1 MLNVLFA
8 PAMAIMSRLHFGS
21 KLGLA
26 GLLFV
31 VPLATLS
38 FELYNELD
46 RDLQFNKQEQIGLEL
61 IVPARRLLQAAQDYG
76 IANPLAL
83 GGQDEAKKKE
93 AKSRETIDEMLELLT
108 GKLAAIQSFQ
118 RTKETLSILKQNWKG
133 VKNASTLTII
143 DSGNGSL
150 IDFTNKIHDFIAFI
164 ADDSKLTL
172 DPEADA
178 YYLILTTTSGIPALT
193 SNVIRLEYEGE
204 AVLSRKDSSASE
216 RVRLSVLSE
225 IVSRDFE
232 TSRQNLDKAIT
243 ANPGIAETIKARSDQ
258 ARVATAYFLKREVGA
273 LLRGDF
279 STERDEFAKRSS
291 NAIEKLYALMDFSLD
306 TLDGILASRGS
317 KAERNMQFVFLV
329 SGAALFIVLYI
340 FIGTL
345 LSVLRSLKAIENGAN
360 RLARGDLAEPVE
372 SHSKDELRKVS
383 DAVNSV
389 MTTLQK
395 FSAAQIDMA
404 HAHNSEG
411 RISVRLRAHEFTG
424 TYGEIA
430 HNVNE
435 MVRGQIDLTMCIAK
449 LVEEYAE
456 GDFSK
461 HIPPQ
466 PGERKA
472 ISDAID
478 KVRDVLEAGASAARY
493 NARVKAALDNVG
505 VPVRIADIEGR
516 VIYVNKAFAAML
528 KKHEPALQRQYPGF
542 DAGKIVGSV
551 EVFGKNDTA
560 WTSAYSQQETALRR
574 VFGGRN
580 FDVVI
585 SPVLDEHGERLGTA
599 AQWNDITDQLIAE
612 REIAALVDAA
622 AAGDYTKRAAEA
634 GKSGFLLE
642 MSQGLNA
649 ILGTSEHALNDIDRL
664 LKALAA
670 GDLTQKI
677 DGHFEGVFADLK
689 DNSNRTVDQLRVII
703 AQIRAASGTIQN
715 AASEIATANDD
726 LSRRTENQASNLEE
740 TASSIEGI
748 ASTVKQNAANA
759 QEANKLAAEASKC
772 ALQGGQL
779 VSQVV
784 TTMNDITA
792 SNREIA
798 DITTII
804 DAIAFQ
810 TNLLALNAAVEAA
823 RAGEQGRGF
832 AVVASEVRSLAQRVS
847 EAAKDIK
854 AVIAN
859 SVGKVDEGAKLVES
873 AGRAM
878 EEIVGQVQRVN
889 SIIGGIAM
897 ASKEQSESVQQV
909 NVAITQ
915 IDRITQQNAALVEE
929 ATASARSLEEQAH
942 ELVDAVAFF
951 RIAEERRSSR
961 NEPPASPD
969 VAERAKDSAL
979 H

>member
-8 PAMAIMSRLHFGS
+8 PAMAIMSRLHFGA

-38 FELYNELD
+38 FELYSELD
-46 RDLQFNKQEQIGLEL
+46 RDFQFNQKERIGIEL
-61 IVPARRLLQAAQDYG
+61 IMPARRLLQAAQDYG
-76 IANPLAL
+76 IANPIAL
-83 GGQDEAKKKE
+83 TGQEEAKKKE
-93 AKSRETIDEMLELLT
+93 AKSRETVDEILELLT
-108 GKLAAIQSFQ
+108 SKITPIQSFHK
-118 RTKETLSILKQNWKG
+118 TKEALPILKQNWKAINIASAF
-133 VKNASTLTII
+133 NAI
-143 DSGNGSL
+143 DVGNDKM
-150 IDFTNKIHDFIAFI
+150 IEFTNKLQDFIVLI
-164 ADDSKLTL
+164 ADESNLTL

-178 YYLILTTTSGIPALT
+178 YHLILTTTSSIPALS
-193 SNVIRLEYEGE
+193 SNLIRLGYEGE
-204 AVLSRKDSSASE
+204 AVLSRKESSASE

-225 IVSRDFE
+225 MVSRDFDAL
-232 TSRQNLDKAIT
+232 RQDLDKAMT
-243 ANPGIAETIKARSDQ
+243 ANPNIAETIKTRTDQ
-258 ARVATAYFLKREVGA
+258 ARVAAAYFHKREVGA
-273 LLRGDF
+273 ILRGDF
-279 STERDEFAKRSS
+279 STERDEFAKRGSY
-291 NAIEKLYALMDFSLD
+291 AVEKLYALMDFSLD
-306 TLDGILASRGS
+306 TLDGILVSRGQ
-317 KAERNMQFVFLV
+317 KDERNMQFVFLV
-329 SGAALFIVLYI
+329 NGAGLFLVLYI

-360 RLARGDLAEPVE
+360 RLAHGDLAEQVE
-372 SHSKDELRKVS
+372 SHSKDELRKVGH
-383 DAVNSV
+383 AVNSV
-389 MTTLQK
+389 MATLQK
-395 FSAAQIDMA
+395 FSAAQLDMA
-404 HAHNSEG
+404 RAHNSEG
-411 RISVRLRAHEFTG
+411 RISARLRAHEFAG

-435 MVRGQIDLTMCIAK
+435 MVRGQIDLTMHIAK
-449 LVEEYAE
+449 LVEEYAD

-461 HIPPQ
+461 RIPPQ
-466 PGERKA
+466 PGERKV
-472 ISDAID
+472 ITDAIE
-478 KVRDVLEAGASAARY
+478 KVRDRLEAGANAARY
-493 NARVKAALDNVG
+493 TARVKAALDNVG
-505 VPVRIADIEGR
+505 VPVRIADTEGR
-516 VIYVNKAFAAML
+516 ITYVNKAFMTML
-528 KKHEPALQRQYPGF
+528 EKHEAAFQQQYPGF

-551 EVFGKNDTA
+551 EVFGKNDSA
-560 WTSAYSQQETALRR
+560 WTSAHSQKEPALRR
-574 VFGGRN
+574 VFGGRD
-580 FDVVI
+580 FDIVI
-585 SPVLDEHGERLGTA
+585 SPVIDEHGERLGTA
-599 AQWNDITDQLIAE
+599 AQWNDMTEQLTAE

-622 AAGDYTKRAAEA
+622 AAGNYSKRALEA
-634 GKSGFLLE
+634 GKSGFLLQ

-670 GDLTQKI
+670 GDLSQKI
-677 DGHFEGVFADLK
+677 DNRFEGVFADLTN
-689 DNSNRTVDQLRVII
+689 NSNRTVDQLRVII
-703 AQIRAASGTIQN
+703 AQIRAGSGTIQN
-715 AASEIATANDD
+715 AASEIASANDD

-748 ASTVKQNAANA
+748 ASTVKQNAENA

-772 ALQGGQL
+772 ALHGGKL
-779 VSQVV
+779 VAKVV

-832 AVVASEVRSLAQRVS
+832 AVVASEVRSLAQRVA

-854 AVIAN
+854 SVIAN

-873 AGRAM
+873 AGMAM
-878 EEIVGQVQRVN
+878 QEIVGQVQRVS
-889 SIIGGIAM
+889 SIVGDIAM
-897 ASKEQSESVQQV
+897 ASKEQSENVQQV

-915 IDRITQQNAALVEE
+915 IDSITQQNAALVEE

-951 RIAEERRSSR
+951 RIAEERSSSR
-961 NEPPASPD
+961 SEPALSHG
-969 VAERAKDSAL
+969 VAKRVKDPAL